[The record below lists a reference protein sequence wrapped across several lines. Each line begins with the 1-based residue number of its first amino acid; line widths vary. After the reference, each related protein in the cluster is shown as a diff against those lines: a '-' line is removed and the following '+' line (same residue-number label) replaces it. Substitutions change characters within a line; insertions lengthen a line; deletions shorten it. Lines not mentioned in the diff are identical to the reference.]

1 MILYSILTSY
11 FVKFFLSFFLLLTY
25 DAVML
30 AKKKN
35 VKSCII
41 YEICIK
47 ELCNSI
53 INKILIQFLE
63 PVVQLRF
70 FVVLIGSED
79 LVINGLITE
88 IYKKQPVKVLSTSSG
103 SPWPPALPVQDIL

>member
-1 MILYSILTSY
+1 MILFSILTSY
-11 FVKFFLSFFLLLTY
+11 FIEFFLSISLLLTY

-47 ELCNSI
+47 EICNSI

-63 PVVQLRF
+63 TVVLRR
-70 FVVLIGSED
+70 FVVLLE
-79 LVINGLITE
+79 VKVWLIDECVRE
-88 IYKKQPVKVLSTSSG
+88 IYKKQLFKVFTASFS
-103 SPWPPALPVQDIL
+103 SPWPPAHPVQDVL

>member
-1 MILYSILTSY
+1 MILFSILTSY
-11 FVKFFLSFFLLLTY
+11 FIEFFLSISLLLTY

-47 ELCNSI
+47 EICNSI

-63 PVVQLRF
+63 TVVLWG
-70 FVVLIGSED
+70 FVVL
-79 LVINGLITE
+79 LINE
-88 IYKKQPVKVLSTSSG
+88 RV
-103 SPWPPALPVQDIL
+103 